1 MRPLIFDMAEVLSDA
16 SSGSAPPSPSVPTA
30 AGVEKLPVPG
40 ESTSATASAGAGR
53 PAEENSQKDNTPGS
67 QGQGVEKCASR
78 EKSAKKR
85 ERAVK
90 AAEEAVREAAAQ
102 LAAVRG
108 GPPARAEADKSL
120 GATPPKKA
128 KLTFVTGP
136 ERSARA
142 PAGVQSHT
150 GGPAT
155 SDATSGQV
163 LGGSSTDSALVGGAS
178 LARKDDIQVVTH
190 RGDGTE
196 KPLASVPGPAP
207 SGDQAER
214 SALPFG
220 LDDLSISSDAWPFL
234 DDGFT
239 PSEDPVQQGSL
250 PSSIDLTGT
259 GAFPRAALLGVAT
272 SSPSPGSVALTA
284 VLDVRP
290 PAAPGTVYPVPE
302 GFVDHEIL
310 TELGQPIMNA
320 PVLDASK
327 LALRRPCRPRRGISV
342 VELEKPSGDGPIRA
356 DMSRLMKVRS
366 CNPGRADAA
375 VDIMMAHG
383 RYATPPA
390 LECNRTFLHE
400 PRDTAYLELTSAMLL
415 GRPGGKDVGE
425 IFPMA
430 MLSSWCQFPLPV
442 LPTTLDVATH
452 VIHGVRQLFRAR

>member
-1 MRPLIFDMAEVLSDA
+1 MAEVLSDA

-53 PAEENSQKDNTPGS
+53 PAEDNSQKDNTPGS
-67 QGQGVEKCASR
+67 QGQGVEKGASR
-78 EKSAKKR
+78 EKSAKER

-128 KLTFVTGP
+128 KLTFVTGQ
-136 ERSARA
+136 ERSARV
-142 PAGVQSHT
+142 PAGVPSQT

-207 SGDQAER
+207 SGDQAGR
-214 SALPFG
+214 SASPFQQSRRSPAAGRIG
-220 LDDLSISSDAWPFL
+220 LRSVPAPLAA
-234 DDGFT
+234 GQR
-239 PSEDPVQQGSL
+239 VSL

-259 GAFPRAALLGVAT
+259 GALPR
-272 SSPSPGSVALTA
+272 VALPLVNT
-284 VLDVRP
+284 
-290 PAAPGTVYPVPE
+290 TEVY
-302 GFVDHEIL
+302 G
-310 TELGQPIMNA
+310 
-320 PVLDASK
+320 
-327 LALRRPCRPRRGISV
+327 
-342 VELEKPSGDGPIRA
+342 GP
-356 DMSRLMKVRS
+356 
-366 CNPGRADAA
+366 
-375 VDIMMAHG
+375 
-383 RYATPPA
+383 
-390 LECNRTFLHE
+390 
-400 PRDTAYLELTSAMLL
+400 
-415 GRPGGKDVGE
+415 
-425 IFPMA
+425 
-430 MLSSWCQFPLPV
+430 
-442 LPTTLDVATH
+442 
-452 VIHGVRQLFRAR
+452 